1 MQNHI
6 THPDGA
12 YRRGSEAWRG
22 KEISKQV
29 MSPVGQCVCVTFV
42 EAWALGRLASLS
54 ADTQTHINITHQK
67 CPSHPISPEMG
78 FMVMQCR
85 LKTETAC
92 VSTPLCVWLSK
103 HVTVAL
109 LKRLTKTD
117 LRGISYTTGINRVGG
132 DEGNVPYRGRIC
144 GFNLWIL
151 LFAASLLCV
160 EPLMRK
166 RTHISLTASASG
178 DLFVHCGGGSQTL
191 CHVAE
196 C

>member
-1 MQNHI
+1 
-6 THPDGA
+6 
-12 YRRGSEAWRG
+12 
-22 KEISKQV
+22 
-29 MSPVGQCVCVTFV
+29 MSPVGQCVCVTFF

-54 ADTQTHINITHQK
+54 ARTQTHINITHQE
-67 CPSHPISPEMG
+67 CPSHPLSPKMG

-85 LKTETAC
+85 LKTERAC
-92 VSTPLCVWLSK
+92 VSAPLCVWLSTR
-103 HVTVAL
+103 VTAAL

-117 LRGISYTTGINRVGG
+117 LLGISYTSRINRVGG

-144 GFNLWIL
+144 GFNLWIS
-151 LFAASLLCV
+151 LFATSLLCV

-166 RTHISLTASASG
+166 RTHISFVASVSS
-178 DLFVHCGGGSQTL
+178 DLSVDCGGGSQTL

>member
-1 MQNHI
+1 
-6 THPDGA
+6 
-12 YRRGSEAWRG
+12 
-22 KEISKQV
+22 

-42 EAWALGRLASLS
+42 EARALGRLASLS
-54 ADTQTHINITHQK
+54 VRTQTHINITHQE
-67 CPSHPISPEMG
+67 CPSHPLSPEMG

-85 LKTETAC
+85 LKTERAC
-92 VSTPLCVWLSK
+92 VSVPLCVWLSK
-103 HVTVAL
+103 RVTAAL

-117 LRGISYTTGINRVGG
+117 LRGISYTTRINRVGG

-144 GFNLWIL
+144 GFNLWIS

-160 EPLMRK
+160 EPLMRT
-166 RTHISLTASASG
+166 RTHISFSASVSG
-178 DLFVHCGGGSQTL
+178 DLSVDCGGGSQTL